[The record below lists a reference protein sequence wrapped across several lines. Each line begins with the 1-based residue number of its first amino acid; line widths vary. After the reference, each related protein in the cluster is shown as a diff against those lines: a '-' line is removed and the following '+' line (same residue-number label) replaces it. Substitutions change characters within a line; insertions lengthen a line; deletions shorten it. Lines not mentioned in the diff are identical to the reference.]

1 MKFCDINTPVE
12 SCLMLGEVLDPV
24 VAEAFCFILE
34 LYIGMGYFCT
44 SVAFEKNAL
53 DDFLL
58 DCCKE
63 IRF

>member
-1 MKFCDINTPVE
+1 
-12 SCLMLGEVLDPV
+12 MLGEVLDPV